1 MRGQYTIDVH
11 NNRARFKI
19 TLNRN
24 VTILKG
30 DSATGKST
38 LYNMISQYEMNGRSS
53 GITLSCLC
61 PCIVVDKTNW
71 RSKIQEASDSI
82 IFIEEG
88 QDFVEDQSF
97 SKYVKGSSNYFVIIT
112 RNRLP
117 YLTYSVDEVYGLKNT
132 TKTKYKN
139 YTIYHTQL
147 NKIYTSHIPGKIEI
161 PECVI
166 VEDSNSGYEFFSS
179 VFEVYGVPCVSA
191 GGNSNIYNTIMQR
204 DEKNI
209 LVIADGAAFGQ
220 EIERVKYLG
229 KCKNITL
236 YLPESFE
243 WLILKSKLFRKGEVR
258 DILSSPYD
266 YIESAEYYTWE
277 RFFTDLLI
285 QEADRIVYLNYRKAS
300 LNQRYLDDVNRQVII
315 EEMPEIV
322 NNAEKANLNSK
333 SSLH

>member
-1 MRGQYTIDVH
+1 MKGQYTIDVH
-11 NNRARFKI
+11 NNHARFKI

-24 VTILKG
+24 ITILKG

-38 LYNMISQYEMNGRSS
+38 LYNMIAQYEADGVQS
-53 GITLSCLC
+53 GITLSCQRR
-61 PCIVVDKTNW
+61 CIAVDRTNW
-71 RSKIQEASDSI
+71 EAKIQEASDSI
-82 IFIEEG
+82 IFIDEG
-88 QDFVEDQSF
+88 QNFVEDPKF
-97 SKYVKGSSNYFVIIT
+97 SRYVIGSSNYFVIIT

-147 NKIYTSHIPGKIEI
+147 NKIYTSHIPGKIEV

-166 VEDSNSGYEFFSS
+166 VEDSNSGYEFFRA
-179 VFEVYGVPCVSA
+179 VFDIYGVPCISA
-191 GGNSNIYNTIMQR
+191 GSNSNIYNLINQR
-204 DEKNI
+204 SEKNI

-229 KCKNITL
+229 RFKNITL

-243 WLILKSKLFRKGEVR
+243 WLILNSKLFNNGEVR
-258 DILSSPYD
+258 DILAHPYD
-266 YIESAEYYTWE
+266 YVVSERHYTWE

-285 QEADRIVYLNYRKAS
+285 QESQRIVYLNYRKPS
-300 LNQRYLDDVNRQVII
+300 LNPHYLDEANKREII
-315 EEMPEIV
+315 EVMPEIIG
-322 NNAEKANLNSK
+322 
-333 SSLH
+333 